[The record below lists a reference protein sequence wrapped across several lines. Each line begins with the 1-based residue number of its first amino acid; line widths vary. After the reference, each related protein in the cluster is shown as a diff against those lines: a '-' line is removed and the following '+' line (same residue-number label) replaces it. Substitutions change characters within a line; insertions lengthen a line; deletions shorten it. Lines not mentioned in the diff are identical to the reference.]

1 VPVLPA
7 VLVLRLAPIGPETR
21 AVLQQWLGPIRFTS
35 HGAELDLEA
44 RTPEEVLSACAALGI
59 RVDGSRIRWC

>member
-1 VPVLPA
+1 MPSLA
-7 VLVLRLAPIGPETR
+7 GVLVLRLAPIGPETR
-21 AVLQQWLGPIRFTS
+21 AVLQRWIGPVRFSS

-59 RVDGSRIRWC
+59 RVDGSRVRWC